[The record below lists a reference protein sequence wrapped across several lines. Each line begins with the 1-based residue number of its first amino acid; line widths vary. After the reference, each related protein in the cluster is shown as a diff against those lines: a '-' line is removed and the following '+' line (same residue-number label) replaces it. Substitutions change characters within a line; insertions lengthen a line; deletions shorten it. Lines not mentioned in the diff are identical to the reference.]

1 MTRKPKLTRV
11 EKLLEAARK
20 RPSPTCPDR
29 RQLDLIEYVST
40 RENSRPL
47 PAWMRR
53 YLRYWRASMP
63 KPLQQELGIGADI
76 DPEVAQA
83 LIDLIEMGLVVDSGL
98 RRNGRIVW
106 CAVPEMKN

>member
-40 RENSRPL
+40 RE
-47 PAWMRR
+47 
-53 YLRYWRASMP
+53 
-63 KPLQQELGIGADI
+63 KLQAFACLDEAIS
-76 DPEVAQA
+76 EVLESEHA
-83 LIDLIEMGLVVDSGL
+83 
-98 RRNGRIVW
+98 
-106 CAVPEMKN
+106 